1 MLCLSCFLIKILD
14 LPISLSD
21 TQVLIFFFQIC
32 QITLPQ
38 FLIAV
43 MTEELRSTEFK
54 ASMLLLLLKPVLCD
68 MGRNNTILLSKMHT

>member
-43 MTEELRSTEFK
+43 MTKELRSTE
-54 ASMLLLLLKPVLCD
+54 S
-68 MGRNNTILLSKMHT
+68 